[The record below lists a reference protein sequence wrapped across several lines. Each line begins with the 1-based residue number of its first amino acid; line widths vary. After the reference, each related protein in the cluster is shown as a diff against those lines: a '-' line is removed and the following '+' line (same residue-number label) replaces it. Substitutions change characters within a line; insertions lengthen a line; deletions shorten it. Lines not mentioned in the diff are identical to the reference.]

1 MKKILL
7 IPIIAT
13 SLLTGCDFQEKP
25 TVSIKE
31 WLTDIEEDSFS
42 YFHIKENKKDYD
54 RFSFNDYQYKVAEI
68 IKNNISSIRL
78 KKTIPD
84 VKGDGFTYTLDRQI
98 GNYNSLYLMVYENCI
113 LLSAQGKKN
122 DERISQYAEYSIS
135 EKDSKAMIE
144 AVTKRF
150 EEMDEFYHA
159 TNEKAEEETTLENY
173 YAELSKEGNTAA
185 VYYDEKV
192 VNDTNLSLLNDI
204 KAFDFTETNKEYNL
218 GTNEKAYYGIDDNF
232 LMEIGKMPREE
243 FSIVHL
249 YHYFKNPANPFYR
262 EVYSNTLRTYK
273 VSNDKVDAFLQK
285 AKAL

>member
-1 MKKILL
+1 MKKLLL

-25 TVSIKE
+25 TISIKE

-42 YFHIKENKKDYD
+42 YFHIKENKNNYD

-68 IKNNISSIRL
+68 IKDNISSIRL
-78 KKTIPD
+78 KKTIPN

-98 GNYNSLYLMVYENCI
+98 GNYHSLYLSVYENCI
-113 LLSAQGKKN
+113 HLNAQGKKN
-122 DERISQYAEYSIS
+122 NERINQYAEYSIS

-150 EEMDEFYHA
+150 EEMDEFYNA
-159 TNEKAEEETTLENY
+159 TNEKAEEETTLENFY
-173 YAELSKEGNTAA
+173 IEVSKQGNTTA
-185 VYYDEKV
+185 VYYDEKP
-192 VNDTNLSLLNDI
+192 VNDTALSLLDDI
-204 KAFDFTETNKEYNL
+204 KAFDFIETTEKHNVDSKD
-218 GTNEKAYYGIDDNF
+218 KVYYGVDHNF
-232 LMEIGKMPREE
+232 LMEIGKVPYKD

-262 EVYSNTLRTYK
+262 EVYSNTMRTYK
-273 VSNDKVDAFLQK
+273 VSTDKVDAFLAK